1 MLQIFRFSLRE
12 CHCRNATFAFIF
24 WCFHVR
30 KRRMQNGCA
39 LACVIV
45 QVLLILKCESVREMY
60 SIDISLKLLIQKSTP
75 ISSLSTVLLSCW
87 SGIYFFC
94 RRWSQQNANSFFPIR
109 WMYIFLQLV
118 LKFCERLCKTK
129 LIVAN
134 FPLKKKLYYKSF
146 NWIMCAIMKWSNT
159 KLATLNFIEIGFR

>member
-1 MLQIFRFSLRE
+1 MSLPK
-12 CHCRNATFAFIF
+12 CHIC
-24 WCFHVR
+24 
-30 KRRMQNGCA
+30 
-39 LACVIV
+39 
-45 QVLLILKCESVREMY
+45 
-60 SIDISLKLLIQKSTP
+60 IDIPVFSRSKKAHAKWMCTRLRNCASAPDSEMWVCSRNVFDRYLFEVADTKVNTNFIIIYCVALLLKWNL
-75 ISSLSTVLLSCW
+75 
-87 SGIYFFC
+87 FFC